1 MYGRAFGS
9 EGTFVSVGVGAAYV
23 GGSVLDQDRT
33 LGLALEAQVL
43 GWASSP
49 VSLGVY
55 GFANLN
61 GRHSFGGITLGLR
74 FGRP

>member
-1 MYGRAFGS
+1 MRARTRSSPSGS
-9 EGTFVSVGVGAAYV
+9 GLPTWAAA
-23 GGSVLDQDRT
+23 SSIRT
-33 LGLALEAQVL
+33 APSASPREAQVL